1 MKKIKL
7 DNSKSFFE
15 DAKKLHPGGV
25 LGIRRPANF
34 VEGEYPIFITKGKG
48 CRVTDID
55 NNEYIDMLCS
65 YGPIII
71 GHREEKI
78 DSAVIKQIQEKGFCF
93 SLTQPINIQLSKLL
107 IDRIPSCE
115 MAIFVKTGSDATS
128 AAIRAARS
136 YTGKNKILRC
146 GYHGWH
152 DWCVENSNGVTKNI
166 TSEILEF
173 KYNDLSRLE
182 KHIKNNMNDIA
193 GLIITPIGHPLGKNV
208 EMPNK
213 NYLED
218 IREITRKNNIVL
230 IFDEIRTGFR
240 TSIGGAQKLF
250 NVTPDLSTFG
260 KAMANGYDIAALVGK
275 KEIMEVYNE
284 KAFISSTYFENS
296 LAMVASIETINF
308 LEENKVLENIS
319 EKGKYFENKV
329 NKFIHEYENICEL
342 SGCPWMPFI
351 NFKNGIK
358 KKLLRNEFYKNLI
371 NKKIFSHPY
380 HHSYICFRH
389 SYEDL
394 DYVINA
400 IEEGFKDI
408 KKLI

>member
-7 DNSKSFFE
+7 DNSKSFYE

-25 LGIRRPANF
+25 LGIRRPYNF
-34 VEGEYPIFITKGKG
+34 VEGEYPIFIKKGKG
-48 CRVTDID
+48 CKVTDID

-78 DSAVIKQIQEKGFCF
+78 DSSVVKQIQEKGFCF
-93 SLTQPINIQLSKLL
+93 SLTQPVNMQLSKLL

-115 MAIFVKTGSDATS
+115 MAIFVKSGSDATS

-152 DWCVENSNGVTKNI
+152 DWCVENSNGVTKNT

-173 KYNDLSRLE
+173 KYNDLSRIE
-182 KHIKNNMNDIA
+182 KHIKNNNNDIA
-193 GLIITPIGHPLGKNV
+193 GLIITPIGHQLGKNV
-208 EMPNK
+208 EMPKK

-240 TSIGGAQKLF
+240 MNMGGAQKLF

-260 KAMANGYDIAALVGK
+260 KAMANGYDIASLVGK

-308 LEENKVLENIS
+308 LEENKVLQNIS
-319 EKGKYFENKV
+319 EKGKYFENKL
-329 NKFIHEYENICEL
+329 NKFIHEYENICEF
-342 SGCPWMPFI
+342 SGSPWMPFI

-371 NKKIFSHPY
+371 NKKVFSHPY

-394 DYVINA
+394 DYVISA
-400 IEEGFKDI
+400 IEESLKDI